1 MKNSK
6 YAIILLFIL
15 SLFLCGY
22 TTRGPSMV
30 VQEVMEDYDTGY
42 NSFNTI
48 KLEGKYLTLPCN
60 FKLIEDLGFE
70 LKEDEKNMVIPAKSF
85 YTMVYAYNSKGDT
98 LTLDFVNSTD
108 VEKKLYECDIYEIT
122 MDVNNNNNTT
132 SIDIEINGAKLLS
145 SLSDVQLQ
153 LGVPKYVSDKY
164 NNVYT
169 ASWGTEKYDRDI
181 LLSFIDGIGMIGIH
195 VVVEMPSDVEFY
207 DSYAMDYKRDIDD
220 GDAIKEAE
228 AKIISNRNEL
238 EAKSHSRIAIF
249 SFMAII
255 TATIAICG
263 VFILVWWN
271 KRTYVYIPEDKMPEE
286 SINLDDKLEVPEDSY
301 LEDKYKDYLQ

>member
-98 LTLDFVNSTD
+98 LTLDFVNSTN

-122 MDVNNNNNTT
+122 MDVNNNNTT

>member
-6 YAIILLFIL
+6 YVIILLFIL

-22 TTRGPSMV
+22 TTRGASIV

-60 FKLIEDLGFE
+60 FKLIEDLGYE
-70 LKEDEKNMVIPAKSF
+70 LKEYEKNMVIPAKSF

-108 VEKKLYECDIYEIT
+108 VNKKLYECDVYEIT
-122 MDVNNNNNTT
+122 MDVNGDNTT
-132 SIDIEINGAKLLS
+132 SIDIELNGAKLLS
-145 SLSDVQLQ
+145 SLSYVQTI
-153 LGVPKYVSDKY
+153 LGTPKYVSDKY

-169 ASWGTEKYDRDI
+169 ASWSTEKYDRDI

-207 DSYAMDYKRDIDD
+207 DSYETDYKRDIDD

-228 AKIISNRNEL
+228 AKIISNRDEN
-238 EAKSHSRIAIF
+238 EAKYQRRIAVF
-249 SFMAII
+249 SFMAVI

-263 VFILVWWN
+263 IFILVWWD
-271 KRTYVYIPEDKMPEE
+271 KKTYVYIPEDKMPEE
-286 SINLDDKLEVPEDSY
+286 SIDLDDKLEVPEDSY
-301 LEDKYKDYLQ
+301 LEDKYKDYL

>member
-108 VEKKLYECDIYEIT
+108 IEKKLYECDIYEIT
-122 MDVNNNNNTT
+122 MDVNNDNTT

-207 DSYAMDYKRDIDD
+207 DSYAMDYKRDIDG

-238 EAKSHSRIAIF
+238 ETKSHSRIAIF

>member
-22 TTRGPSMV
+22 TTRGHSMV

-108 VEKKLYECDIYEIT
+108 IEKKLYECDIYEIT
-122 MDVNNNNNTT
+122 MDVNNDNTT

-207 DSYAMDYKRDIDD
+207 DSYAMDYKRDIDG

-238 EAKSHSRIAIF
+238 ETKSHSRIAIF
-249 SFMAII
+249 SFMAI
-255 TATIAICG
+255 C
-263 VFILVWWN
+263 N
-271 KRTYVYIPEDKMPEE
+271 
-286 SINLDDKLEVPEDSY
+286 S
-301 LEDKYKDYLQ
+301 

>member
-98 LTLDFVNSTD
+98 LTLDFVNSTN

-122 MDVNNNNNTT
+122 MDVNNDNTT

-145 SLSDVQLQ
+145 SLSDVQFQ

-228 AKIISNRNEL
+228 AKIISNRNEI
-238 EAKSHSRIAIF
+238 EARSHSRIAIF

-255 TATIAICG
+255 TATIAISG
-263 VFILVWWN
+263 IFILVWWN
-271 KRTYVYIPEDKMPEE
+271 KRTYVYISEDKMPEE

-301 LEDKYKDYLQ
+301 LEDKYKDYL

>member
-108 VEKKLYECDIYEIT
+108 IEKKLYECDIYEIT
-122 MDVNNNNNTT
+122 MDVNNDNTT

-195 VVVEMPSDVEFY
+195 VFVEMPSDVEFY
-207 DSYAMDYKRDIDD
+207 DSYAMDYKRDIDG

-238 EAKSHSRIAIF
+238 ETKSHSRIAIF

>member
-98 LTLDFVNSTD
+98 LTLDFVNSTN
-108 VEKKLYECDIYEIT
+108 VEKKLYECDVYEIT
-122 MDVNNNNNTT
+122 MDVNNDNTT
-132 SIDIEINGAKLLS
+132 SINIEINGAKLLS

-153 LGVPKYVSDKY
+153 LGIPKYVSDKY

-238 EAKSHSRIAIF
+238 EAKSHDRIAIF

-263 VFILVWWN
+263 IFILVWWN

>member
-108 VEKKLYECDIYEIT
+108 IEKKLYECDIYEIT
-122 MDVNNNNNTT
+122 MDVNNDNTT

-207 DSYAMDYKRDIDD
+207 DSYAMDYKIDIDG

-238 EAKSHSRIAIF
+238 ETKSHSRIAIF
-249 SFMAII
+249 SFMVII

>member
-6 YAIILLFIL
+6 YVIILLFIL

-22 TTRGPSMV
+22 TTTRGSSMV

-60 FKLIEDLGFE
+60 FKLIEDLDYE

-85 YTMVYAYNSKGDT
+85 YTMVYVYNSKGDT

-108 VEKKLYECDIYEIT
+108 VDKKLYECDVYEIT
-122 MDVNNNNNTT
+122 MDVNGDNTT
-132 SIDIEINGAKLLS
+132 SIDIELNGAKLLY
-145 SLSDVQLQ
+145 SLSDVQFV
-153 LGVPKYVSDKY
+153 LGTPKYVSDKY

-169 ASWGTEKYDRDI
+169 ASWSTEKYDRDI

-207 DSYAMDYKRDIDD
+207 DSYAMDYKRDINDD
-220 GDAIKEAE
+220 YTIKEAE

-238 EAKSHSRIAIF
+238 EAKSRSRIAIF

-263 VFILVWWN
+263 IFILVWWD
-271 KRTYVYIPEDKMPEE
+271 KKTHVYIPEDKMPEE

-301 LEDKYKDYLQ
+301 LEDKYKDYL

>member
-6 YAIILLFIL
+6 YVIILLFIL

-22 TTRGPSMV
+22 TTRGASMV

-70 LKEDEKNMVIPAKSF
+70 LKEDEKNMVIPAKYF

-122 MDVNNNNNTT
+122 MDVNNNNTT

>member
-70 LKEDEKNMVIPAKSF
+70 LKEDEKNMVIPSKSF

-108 VEKKLYECDIYEIT
+108 IEKKLYECDIYEIT
-122 MDVNNNNNTT
+122 MDVNNDNTT

-207 DSYAMDYKRDIDD
+207 DSYAMDYKRDIDG

-238 EAKSHSRIAIF
+238 ETKSHSRIAIF

>member
-1 MKNSK
+1 
-6 YAIILLFIL
+6 
-15 SLFLCGY
+15 
-22 TTRGPSMV
+22 MV

-60 FKLIEDLGFE
+60 FKLIEDLGYE
-70 LKEDEKNMVIPAKSF
+70 LKEYEKNMVIPAKSF

-108 VEKKLYECDIYEIT
+108 VNKKLYECDVYEIT
-122 MDVNNNNNTT
+122 MDVNGDNTT
-132 SIDIEINGAKLLS
+132 SIDIELNGAKLLS
-145 SLSDVQLQ
+145 SLSYVQTI
-153 LGVPKYVSDKY
+153 LGTPKYVSDKY

-169 ASWGTEKYDRDI
+169 VSWSTEKYDRDI

-207 DSYAMDYKRDIDD
+207 DYYETDYKRDIDD

-228 AKIISNRNEL
+228 AKIISNRDEN
-238 EAKSHSRIAIF
+238 EAKYQRRIAVF
-249 SFMAII
+249 SFMAVI

-263 VFILVWWN
+263 IFILVWWN
-271 KRTYVYIPEDKMPEE
+271 KKTYVYIPEDKMPEE
-286 SINLDDKLEVPEDSY
+286 SIDLDDKLEVPEDSY
-301 LEDKYKDYLQ
+301 LEDKYKDYL

>member
-1 MKNSK
+1 
-6 YAIILLFIL
+6 
-15 SLFLCGY
+15 
-22 TTRGPSMV
+22 MV